1 MEKTPNPPEVK
12 IGLTKNIFVRELH
25 FKSEGD
31 EEPACKFKF
40 DYLAILV
47 KGRLKTIRNN
57 AVYFDHSAPHMIF
70 FHGGLEQK
78 LIALEDDTV
87 VYNVHVLREVDPN
100 NVDKIIEANEVPM
113 DSDIKK
119 ILEHL
124 IEK

>member
-1 MEKTPNPPEVK
+1 MEEIKNPPEVK

-25 FKSEGD
+25 FKSAGD

-47 KGRLKTIRNN
+47 KGRLKTLRNN
-57 AVYFDHSAPHMIF
+57 TVYFDHSAPHMIF
-70 FHGGLEQK
+70 FQGGLEQK
-78 LIALEDDTV
+78 LIALEDDTL
-87 VYNVHVLREVDPN
+87 VYNIHVLREVDPN
-100 NVDKIIEANEVPM
+100 NTDKIINADDVPM
-113 DSDIKK
+113 DSNIKK